1 MSERREMQ
9 ECEVYEMMMMM
20 MMSGLPPVV
29 SVGRS
34 GALVGVV

>member
-9 ECEVYEMMMMM
+9 ECEVYEMMMM